1 MGKKFRVAWTS
12 VSKSDLRRIM
22 EYISLDNPTRAME
35 VYQKIRVEAEGLQQF
50 PSRGRIVPELRFN
63 GVLLYRELIVA
74 SWRIIYRIDGLN
86 VWVLAVIDSRRDV
99 PNLLLE
105 RFIG

>member
-1 MGKKFRVAWTS
+1 MGKEFRVAWTS
-12 VSKSDLRRIM
+12 VAKNDLRRIM
-22 EYISLDNPTRAME
+22 EYISLDNPARATE
-35 VYQKIRVEAEGLQQF
+35 VYQKIRAEAEGLQQF
-50 PSRGRIVPELRFN
+50 PSKGRIVPELRFN

-74 SWRIIYRIDGLN
+74 SWRIIYRIDGPK

-99 PNLLLE
+99 SSILLE